1 MRAGERVSRVVVM
14 LIRKCA
20 YWHIL
25 GSPQMGDGSRAMF
38 STESAGIGL
47 PKVEAAA
54 KTIRVVSD
62 S

>member
-1 MRAGERVSRVVVM
+1 
-14 LIRKCA
+14 
-20 YWHIL
+20 
-25 GSPQMGDGSRAMF
+25 MGDGSRAMF

-47 PKVEAAA
+47 AKVEAAA